1 MASYGGGL
9 EKVDGKRRWRIWR
22 SFWRKLRSSV
32 TKDQE
37 VYCYGGQFWEGR
49 GDRKTRTETEVDRRS
64 GSCRS
69 FRSELF
75 WLIFVKEVVSG
86 KQDRQEL
93 SEHFWS

>member
-1 MASYGGGL
+1 MRVL
-9 EKVDGKRRWRIWR
+9 EEKR
-22 SFWRKLRSSV
+22 
-32 TKDQE
+32 TK
-37 VYCYGGQFWEGR
+37 
-49 GDRKTRTETEVDRRS
+49 TEVDRKS

-93 SEHFWS
+93 SEHFGVGLLVFSSAAINI